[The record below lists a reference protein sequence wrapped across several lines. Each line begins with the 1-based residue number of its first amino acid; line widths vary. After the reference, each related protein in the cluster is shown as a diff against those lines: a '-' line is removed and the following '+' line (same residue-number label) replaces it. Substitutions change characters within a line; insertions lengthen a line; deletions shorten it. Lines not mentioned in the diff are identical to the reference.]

1 LASVANSV
9 LNGSFVTSTA
19 FALSVKVFGTQKV
32 LSSELVLV
40 KAHFKEPAVVQVSN
54 IPAAFQ
60 LATPQ
65 HPPVTSGAV
74 EAAAAPDGTAYFLP
88 ANDGG
93 TQMLATTAG
102 VAVELTLQVLE
113 PNLKQLWPV
122 AIVA

>member
-1 LASVANSV
+1 VAFSVK
-9 LNGSFVTSTA
+9 NGSTALSTA

-32 LSSELVLV
+32 MSGEVVLV

-60 LATPQ
+60 SATPQ

-88 ANDGG
+88 ANVGG
-93 TQMLATTAG
+93 TQIFVLTG
-102 VAVELTLQVLE
+102 VSAVELTSQVLE
-113 PNLKQLWPV
+113 PNLKQLSPE
-122 AIVA
+122 AIFA

>member
-1 LASVANSV
+1 
-9 LNGSFVTSTA
+9 
-19 FALSVKVFGTQKV
+19 
-32 LSSELVLV
+32 LV
-40 KAHFKEPAVVQVSN
+40 KAHFKEPAVWQVSN

-60 LATPQ
+60 LITLQ

-74 EAAAAPDGTAYFLP
+74 ESLAAPDATFYFLP

-102 VAVELTLQVLE
+102 VAAELTLQVLE